1 MNYLLHLSI
10 LFTLYACILLST
22 SLMAGLTNLITLAQ
36 AAFIGMGAY
45 IGVWLMKGLGLPF
58 ILAIPIVLILTGIT
72 GLLLSLASVRLKG
85 DYYILA
91 TIGFQSLVFSFLYNC
106 DSITKGPMGI
116 VGISL
121 PSVFQSA
128 SHSYLYSGLVIG
140 IAFVVFSVLSTLLVL
155 RSPFGR
161 VLKGIRE
168 NETTMLTLGRNPVT
182 NKAIICFISS
192 GLAGIAGIFYA
203 GYIGYID
210 PTNFKLD
217 FSVFILTAAIIGGMG
232 NLTGPLAGSLFIVA
246 VPEALRLL
254 GLQVSHAANIQQ
266 IIYGLILIA
275 LMRFR
280 PRGIAGEKSF

>member
-1 MNYLLHLSI
+1 MSYIIHLSI

-22 SLMAGLTNLITLAQ
+22 SLMAGLTNLITMAQ

-58 ILAIPIVLILTGIT
+58 LVAIPIVLLLTGIS

-85 DYYILA
+85 NYYILA

-121 PSVFQSA
+121 PSVFRNINQS
-128 SHSYLYSGLVIG
+128 HLYSGLVIG
-140 IAFVVFSVLSTLLVL
+140 IAFLVFSILTTLLVL
-155 RSPFGR
+155 RSPYGR

-168 NETTMLTLGRNPVT
+168 DEATMMTLGRNTVT
-182 NKAIICFISS
+182 NKAMVCFISS
-192 GLAGIAGIFYA
+192 ALAGMVGVLYA

-210 PTNFKLD
+210 PTNFNLD
-217 FSVFILTAAIIGGMG
+217 FSIFILTAALIGGMG
-232 NLTGPLAGSLFIVA
+232 NLKGPIIGSLFIVII
-246 VPEALRLL
+246 PEALRFL
-254 GLQVSHAANIQQ
+254 GLQVSQAANIQQ
-266 IIYGLILIA
+266 IIYGLILIIM
-275 LMRFR
+275 MRFR
-280 PRGIAGEKSF
+280 PSGIAGEKSF